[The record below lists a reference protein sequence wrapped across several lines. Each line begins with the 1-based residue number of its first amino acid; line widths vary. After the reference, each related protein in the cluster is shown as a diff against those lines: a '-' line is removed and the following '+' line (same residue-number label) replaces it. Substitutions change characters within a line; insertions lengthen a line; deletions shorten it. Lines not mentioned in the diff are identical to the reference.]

1 MFVVAVVVLVVLQ
14 LRFLLRYSG
23 TCVKYENA
31 ITFMMNN
38 NSDDGFYVY
47 GWRATTLEAT
57 SASASASEASNQPSV
72 VF

>member
-1 MFVVAVVVLVVLQ
+1 MFVVVVLVLVVLQ

-47 GWRATTLEAT
+47 GWRATTLEVT
-57 SASASASEASNQPSV
+57 SASASEASNQPSV